1 MNRVNI
7 SSRILTLVSWLFLAH
22 LQLGGVASAK
32 IDCGPVTNKSND
44 LPRTIAIG
52 SNLPGTGAH
61 ALASGLA
68 AVASKVTP
76 ISAKVQPY
84 NGPNAWMPL
93 LDNGELEF
101 GIINILDSYMAAT
114 GTGNYKRLIPLS
126 VWFPVASSP
135 SLAASWFATSQTSNS
150 PVTLK
155 VSGWPGTSVVMLS
168 PIPGRWLLWKWAA

>member
-101 GIINILDSYMAAT
+101 GIINILDSHMAAT
-114 GTGNYKRLIPLS
+114 GTGNYKKSLSHYPRGFRRCLPLHRQHHGARQ
-126 VWFPVASSP
+126 VRH
-135 SLAASWFATSQTSNS
+135 QT
-150 PVTLK
+150 
-155 VSGWPGTSVVMLS
+155 
-168 PIPGRWLLWKWAA
+168 AQ